1 MVLFENLSED
11 SNICPYMQSKS
22 LHKIGFLF
30 TEILF
35 ATKKSGLRCK
45 NTTTEEIFEHIRR
58 ATLKMMTLNLKKLN
72 LDILLD

>member
-11 SNICPYMQSKS
+11 SNTCKYMQSKS

-30 TEILF
+30 TKILF

-45 NTTTEEIFEHIRR
+45 NTTTEEILEHIRR
-58 ATLKMMTLNLKKLN
+58 AT
-72 LDILLD
+72 